1 MSDYYMVQPTCP
13 NCGVRYTDDRDNLIY
28 VKDDPEIG
36 DSHFICKKC
45 GKTIRVHAHME
56 FDYTIDE
63 DIEEL
68 PF

>member
-1 MSDYYMVQPTCP
+1 MGDYYMVQPTCP
-13 NCGVRYTDDRDNLIY
+13 NCRERYMNSLVY

-56 FDYTIDE
+56 FDYTVDKN
-63 DIEEL
+63 IEEI